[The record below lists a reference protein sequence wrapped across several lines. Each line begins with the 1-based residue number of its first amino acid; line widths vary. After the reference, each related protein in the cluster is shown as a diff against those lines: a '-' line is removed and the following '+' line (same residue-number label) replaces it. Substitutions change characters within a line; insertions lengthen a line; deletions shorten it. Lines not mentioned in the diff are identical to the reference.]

1 MHLYKDGVYVG
12 DHHHSTTAPGEKMEI
27 SLGTLVHLRVER
39 KTLTDKRKTK
49 MLGKSQ
55 QVTRAYSISILN
67 NSSETE
73 PVQIREAI
81 PLSKNE
87 DIQVTLSNEETT
99 GTYEVDQY
107 KGFVTW
113 SMDLEAGK

>member
-1 MHLYKDGVYVG
+1 
-12 DHHHSTTAPGEKMEI
+12 
-27 SLGTLVHLRVER
+27 
-39 KTLTDKRKTK
+39 
-49 MLGKSQ
+49 KSQ
-55 QVTRAYSISILN
+55 QLTRAYSISILN

-73 PVQIREAI
+73 PIQIREAI

-113 SMDLEAGK
+113 SMDLEAGKRETVQILYNIQVPSDWQMN